1 MANRGGL
8 GRGLSSLMSNTASEV
23 SGAQLGNG
31 TLGGAGNGPAVE
43 VPLAKI
49 VPNPNQPRRDFDEE
63 KLAELADSI
72 KKNGLIQPIVVR
84 KHGIGYEIIAGER
97 RYQASKR
104 AGLERVPV
112 IVKDVDDAEMYRL
125 ALIENIQRDDLNPIE
140 EAKGYKTL
148 IAMNGVK
155 SLGDLSELV
164 SKSRSS
170 ISNIIRLLKLPE
182 EVQDMV
188 SDGRLT
194 YATARAILAIDGEE
208 RQIALAQKAVE
219 NGMATNEVE
228 DYVKAVKAMDERM
241 AQQQQ
246 QEQEGQGEDGQEAA
260 TDSASDAQ
268 QQLPDLAEIPGASI
282 NRAVARLNSAI
293 PGGKVK
299 VKGKTGRY
307 KVEIPIANEE
317 ELDDFLSFFP
327 DIDVEKQ

>member
-31 TLGGAGNGPAVE
+31 TPGGAGNGPAVE

-208 RQIALAQKAVE
+208 RQLALAQKAVE
-219 NGMATNEVE
+219 KGMATSEVE

-241 AQQQQ
+241 VQQ
-246 QEQEGQGEDGQEAA
+246 QEQEAQGEDGQEASP
-260 TDSASDAQ
+260 DSEPDAQ

-299 VKGKTGRY
+299 VKGKNGRY

-317 ELDDFLSFFP
+317 ELDDFLAFFP
-327 DIDVEKQ
+327 DIDVEK

>member
-246 QEQEGQGEDGQEAA
+246 EQDGQGEDGQEAA

-299 VKGKTGRY
+299 VKGKNGRY

>member
-31 TLGGAGNGPAVE
+31 TPVGAGNGPAVE

-208 RQIALAQKAVE
+208 RQLALAQKAVE
-219 NGMATNEVE
+219 KGMATSEVE

-241 AQQQQ
+241 AQQQD
-246 QEQEGQGEDGQEAA
+246 QEAQGEDGQEAGQ
-260 TDSASDAQ
+260 DSAPDAQ

-282 NRAVARLNSAI
+282 KRAVARLNSAI

-299 VKGKTGRY
+299 VKGKNGRY

-317 ELDDFLSFFP
+317 ELDDFLAFFP
-327 DIDVEKQ
+327 DIDVEKQG

>member
-23 SGAQLGNG
+23 SGAQIDNG
-31 TLGGAGNGPAVE
+31 TPGGAGNGPAVE

-63 KLAELADSI
+63 KLDELADSI

-208 RQIALAQKAVE
+208 RQLALAQKAVE
-219 NGMATNEVE
+219 KGMATNEVE

-246 QEQEGQGEDGQEAA
+246 EGQAEDGQEAGP
-260 TDSASDAQ
+260 DSAPDAQ

-299 VKGKTGRY
+299 VKGKNGRY

-317 ELDDFLSFFP
+317 ELDEFLAFFP
-327 DIDVEKQ
+327 DVDVEKQG

>member
-31 TLGGAGNGPAVE
+31 TPGGAGNGPAVE

-49 VPNPNQPRRDFDEE
+49 VPNPKQPRRDFDEE

-208 RQIALAQKAVE
+208 RQLALAQKAVE
-219 NGMATNEVE
+219 KGMATSEVE

-241 AQQQQ
+241 TQQ
-246 QEQEGQGEDGQEAA
+246 QEQEAQGEGGQE
-260 TDSASDAQ
+260 TGPDSAPDAQ

-299 VKGKTGRY
+299 VKGKNGRY

-317 ELDDFLSFFP
+317 ELDDFLAFFP
-327 DIDVEKQ
+327 DIDAEKQG

>member
-1 MANRGGL
+1 
-8 GRGLSSLMSNTASEV
+8 MSNTASEV
-23 SGAQLGNG
+23 SGAQIDNG
-31 TLGGAGNGPAVE
+31 TPGRAGNGPAVE

-63 KLAELADSI
+63 KLDELADSI

-194 YATARAILAIDGEE
+194 YATARAILAIDGED
-208 RQIALAQKAVE
+208 RQLALAQKAVE
-219 NGMATNEVE
+219 KGMATSEVE

-241 AQQQQ
+241 VQQQ
-246 QEQEGQGEDGQEAA
+246 QEGQQGEDGQEADS
-260 TDSASDAQ
+260 DSAPDAQ

-293 PGGKVK
+293 TGGKVK
-299 VKGKTGRY
+299 VKGKNGRY

-317 ELDDFLSFFP
+317 ELDDFLAFFP
-327 DIDVEKQ
+327 DIDVEKQG

>member
-31 TLGGAGNGPAVE
+31 TPVGAGNGPAVE

-219 NGMATNEVE
+219 KGMATSEVE

-241 AQQQQ
+241 AQQQ
-246 QEQEGQGEDGQEAA
+246 EQEAQGEDGQEAGQ
-260 TDSASDAQ
+260 DSAPDAQ

-293 PGGKVK
+293 HGGKVK
-299 VKGKTGRY
+299 VKGKNGRY
-307 KVEIPIANEE
+307 KVEIPIANEK
-317 ELDDFLSFFP
+317 ELDDLLAFFP
-327 DIDVEKQ
+327 DIDVEKQG

>member
-1 MANRGGL
+1 
-8 GRGLSSLMSNTASEV
+8 MSNTASEV
-23 SGAQLGNG
+23 SGAQLDNG
-31 TLGGAGNGPAVE
+31 TPGGAGNGPAVE

-188 SDGRLT
+188 SSTLR
-194 YATARAILAIDGEE
+194 
-208 RQIALAQKAVE
+208 
-219 NGMATNEVE
+219 
-228 DYVKAVKAMDERM
+228 
-241 AQQQQ
+241 
-246 QEQEGQGEDGQEAA
+246 
-260 TDSASDAQ
+260 
-268 QQLPDLAEIPGASI
+268 
-282 NRAVARLNSAI
+282 
-293 PGGKVK
+293 
-299 VKGKTGRY
+299 
-307 KVEIPIANEE
+307 
-317 ELDDFLSFFP
+317 
-327 DIDVEKQ
+327 

>member
-1 MANRGGL
+1 
-8 GRGLSSLMSNTASEV
+8 MSNTASEV

-31 TLGGAGNGPAVE
+31 TPGGAGNGPAVE

-208 RQIALAQKAVE
+208 RQLALAQKAVE
-219 NGMATNEVE
+219 KGMATSEVE

-241 AQQQQ
+241 AQQQ
-246 QEQEGQGEDGQEAA
+246 EQEAQGEDGQEAGQ
-260 TDSASDAQ
+260 DSAPDAQ

-293 PGGKVK
+293 HGGKVK
-299 VKGKTGRY
+299 VKGKNGRY
-307 KVEIPIANEE
+307 KVEIPIANEK
-317 ELDDFLSFFP
+317 ELDDFLAFFP
-327 DIDVEKQ
+327 DIDVEKQG

>member
-1 MANRGGL
+1 
-8 GRGLSSLMSNTASEV
+8 MSNTASEV

-31 TLGGAGNGPAVE
+31 TPGGAGNGPAVE

-208 RQIALAQKAVE
+208 RQIALAKKAVE

-228 DYVKAVKAMDERM
+228 DYVKDVKAMDERM
-241 AQQQQ
+241 ARQQ
-246 QEQEGQGEDGQEAA
+246 QEQEEQGEDGQEAGP
-260 TDSASDAQ
+260 DSAPDA

-299 VKGKTGRY
+299 VKGKNGRY

-317 ELDDFLSFFP
+317 ELDDFLAFFP

>member
-31 TLGGAGNGPAVE
+31 TPSGAGNGPAVE

-63 KLAELADSI
+63 KLDELADSI

-208 RQIALAQKAVE
+208 RQLALARKAVE
-219 NGMATNEVE
+219 KGMATSEVE

-246 QEQEGQGEDGQEAA
+246 EQEGQGGDGQEAGP
-260 TDSASDAQ
+260 DSAPDAQ
-268 QQLPDLAEIPGASI
+268 QQLPDIAEIPGASI

-299 VKGKTGRY
+299 VKGKNGRY

-317 ELDDFLSFFP
+317 ELDDFLAFFP
-327 DIDVEKQ
+327 DIDVEK

>member
-1 MANRGGL
+1 
-8 GRGLSSLMSNTASEV
+8 MSNTASEV

-31 TLGGAGNGPAVE
+31 MPSGAGNGPAVE
-43 VPLAKI
+43 VPLVKI

-182 EVQDMV
+182 EVQEMV

-208 RQIALAQKAVE
+208 RQLALARKAVE
-219 NGMATNEVE
+219 KGMATSEVE

-241 AQQQQ
+241 AQQQ
-246 QEQEGQGEDGQEAA
+246 EQEAQGEDGQEAGP
-260 TDSASDAQ
+260 DSAPDAQ

-299 VKGKTGRY
+299 VKGKNGRY

-317 ELDDFLSFFP
+317 ELDDFLAFFP
-327 DIDVEKQ
+327 DIDVEK

>member
-23 SGAQLGNG
+23 SGAQIDNG
-31 TLGGAGNGPAVE
+31 TPGGAGNGPAVE

-208 RQIALAQKAVE
+208 RQLALAQKAVE
-219 NGMATNEVE
+219 NGMATSEVE
-228 DYVKAVKAMDERM
+228 DYVKTVKAMDERM
-241 AQQQQ
+241 AQQQE
-246 QEQEGQGEDGQEAA
+246 QEQDGQGEAP
-260 TDSASDAQ
+260 DSAPDA

-299 VKGKTGRY
+299 VKGKNGRY

-317 ELDDFLSFFP
+317 ELDDLLAFFP
-327 DIDVEKQ
+327 DIDVEGQ

>member
-31 TLGGAGNGPAVE
+31 TPGGAGNGPAVE

-97 RYQASKR
+97 RYKASKR

-208 RQIALAQKAVE
+208 RQLALAQKAVE
-219 NGMATNEVE
+219 KGMATSEVE

-241 AQQQQ
+241 AQQQ
-246 QEQEGQGEDGQEAA
+246 EQEAQGEDGQEASP
-260 TDSASDAQ
+260 DFEPDAQ
-268 QQLPDLAEIPGASI
+268 QHLPDLAEIPGASI

-299 VKGKTGRY
+299 VKGKNGRY

-317 ELDDFLSFFP
+317 ELDDFLAFFP
-327 DIDVEKQ
+327 DIDVEK

>member
-31 TLGGAGNGPAVE
+31 TPGGAGNGPAVE

-208 RQIALAQKAVE
+208 RQLALAQKAVE
-219 NGMATNEVE
+219 NGMATSEVE
-228 DYVKAVKAMDERM
+228 DYVKTVKAMDERM
-241 AQQQQ
+241 AQQQE
-246 QEQEGQGEDGQEAA
+246 QEQDGQGEAP
-260 TDSASDAQ
+260 DSAPDA

-299 VKGKTGRY
+299 VKGKNGRY

-317 ELDDFLSFFP
+317 ELDDLLAFFP
-327 DIDVEKQ
+327 DIDVEGQ

>member
-1 MANRGGL
+1 
-8 GRGLSSLMSNTASEV
+8 MSNTASEV
-23 SGAQLGNG
+23 SGAQIDNG
-31 TLGGAGNGPAVE
+31 TPGGAGNGPAVE

-208 RQIALAQKAVE
+208 RQLALAQKAVE
-219 NGMATNEVE
+219 KGMATNEVE

-246 QEQEGQGEDGQEAA
+246 QEGQAEDGQEAGP
-260 TDSASDAQ
+260 DSAPDVQ

-299 VKGKTGRY
+299 VKGKNGRY

-317 ELDDFLSFFP
+317 ELDEFLAFFP
-327 DIDVEKQ
+327 DVDVEKQG

>member
-1 MANRGGL
+1 
-8 GRGLSSLMSNTASEV
+8 MSNTASEV

-31 TLGGAGNGPAVE
+31 TPGGAGNGPAVE

-208 RQIALAQKAVE
+208 RQLALAQKAVE
-219 NGMATNEVE
+219 KGMATSEVE
-228 DYVKAVKAMDERM
+228 DYVKAVKAMDERI
-241 AQQQQ
+241 AQQQ
-246 QEQEGQGEDGQEAA
+246 QEQEVQGEDGQE
-260 TDSASDAQ
+260 TGPDSAPDAQ
-268 QQLPDLAEIPGASI
+268 QQLPDIAEIPRASI

-299 VKGKTGRY
+299 VKGKNGRY

-317 ELDDFLSFFP
+317 ELDDFLAFFH

>member
-31 TLGGAGNGPAVE
+31 TPGGAGNGPAVE

-63 KLAELADSI
+63 KLDELADSI

-208 RQIALAQKAVE
+208 RQLALAQKAVE
-219 NGMATNEVE
+219 KGMATSEVE

-241 AQQQQ
+241 AQQQ
-246 QEQEGQGEDGQEAA
+246 EQEGQGGDGQEAGP
-260 TDSASDAQ
+260 DSAPDAQ
-268 QQLPDLAEIPGASI
+268 QQLPDIAEIPGASI

-299 VKGKTGRY
+299 VKGKNGRY

-317 ELDDFLSFFP
+317 ELDDFLAFFP
-327 DIDVEKQ
+327 DIDVEK

>member
-23 SGAQLGNG
+23 SGAQIDNG
-31 TLGGAGNGPAVE
+31 TPGGAGNGPAVE

-63 KLAELADSI
+63 KLDELADSI

-208 RQIALAQKAVE
+208 RQLALAQKAVE
-219 NGMATNEVE
+219 KGMATSEVE

-246 QEQEGQGEDGQEAA
+246 QEQEVQGEDGQEAGP
-260 TDSASDAQ
+260 DSAPDAQ

-299 VKGKTGRY
+299 VKGKNGRY

-317 ELDDFLSFFP
+317 ELDDLLAFFP
-327 DIDVEKQ
+327 DIDVEK

>member
-23 SGAQLGNG
+23 SGAQIDNG
-31 TLGGAGNGPAVE
+31 TPGGAGNGPAVE

-63 KLAELADSI
+63 KLDELADSI

-104 AGLERVPV
+104 AGLERIPV

-194 YATARAILAIDGEE
+194 YATARAILAIDGED
-208 RQIALAQKAVE
+208 RQLALAQKAVE
-219 NGMATNEVE
+219 NGMATSEVE

-246 QEQEGQGEDGQEAA
+246 QEGQQGEDGQE
-260 TDSASDAQ
+260 TDPDSAPDAQ

-299 VKGKTGRY
+299 VKGKNGRY

-317 ELDDFLSFFP
+317 ELDEFLAFFP
-327 DIDVEKQ
+327 DIDVKK

>member
-8 GRGLSSLMSNTASEV
+8 GRGLSSLISNTASEV
-23 SGAQLGNG
+23 SGAQIDNG
-31 TLGGAGNGPAVE
+31 TPGGAGNGPAVE

-140 EAKGYKTL
+140 EAKGYKAL

-208 RQIALAQKAVE
+208 RQLALAKKAVE
-219 NGMATNEVE
+219 KGMATNEVE

-246 QEQEGQGEDGQEAA
+246 EQEGQVEDGQEAGS
-260 TDSASDAQ
+260 DSAPDTQ

-299 VKGKTGRY
+299 VKGKNGRY

-317 ELDDFLSFFP
+317 ELDDFLAFFP

>member
-1 MANRGGL
+1 
-8 GRGLSSLMSNTASEV
+8 MSNTASEV
-23 SGAQLGNG
+23 SGAQIDNG
-31 TLGGAGNGPAVE
+31 TPGGAGNGPAVE

-208 RQIALAQKAVE
+208 RQLALARKAVE
-219 NGMATNEVE
+219 KGMATSEVE

-241 AQQQQ
+241 AQQQ
-246 QEQEGQGEDGQEAA
+246 EQEAQGEDGQEAA
-260 TDSASDAQ
+260 PDSAPDAQ

-293 PGGKVK
+293 PSGKVK
-299 VKGKTGRY
+299 VKGKNGRY

-317 ELDDFLSFFP
+317 ELDDFLAFFP
-327 DIDVEKQ
+327 DIGVEKQ

>member
-23 SGAQLGNG
+23 SGAQLDNG
-31 TLGGAGNGPAVE
+31 TPGGAGNGPAVE

-104 AGLERVPV
+104 AGLDRVPV

-208 RQIALAQKAVE
+208 RQLALAQKAVE
-219 NGMATNEVE
+219 KGMATSEVE

-246 QEQEGQGEDGQEAA
+246 QEQKAQGEDGQEAGP
-260 TDSASDAQ
+260 DSAPDAQ
-268 QQLPDLAEIPGASI
+268 QQLPDIAEIPGASI

-299 VKGKTGRY
+299 VKGKNGRY

-317 ELDDFLSFFP
+317 ELDDFLAFFP

>member
-31 TLGGAGNGPAVE
+31 TPGGAGNGPAVE

-208 RQIALAQKAVE
+208 RQLALAQKAVE
-219 NGMATNEVE
+219 KGMATSEVE
-228 DYVKAVKAMDERM
+228 DYVKAVKAMDERI
-241 AQQQQ
+241 AQQQ
-246 QEQEGQGEDGQEAA
+246 QEQEVQGEDGQE
-260 TDSASDAQ
+260 TGQDSAPDAQ
-268 QQLPDLAEIPGASI
+268 QQLPDIAEIPRASI

-299 VKGKTGRY
+299 VKGKNGRY

-317 ELDDFLSFFP
+317 ELDDFLAFFP

>member
-1 MANRGGL
+1 
-8 GRGLSSLMSNTASEV
+8 MSNTASEV
-23 SGAQLGNG
+23 SGAQLDNG
-31 TLGGAGNGPAVE
+31 TPGGTGNGPAVE

-208 RQIALAQKAVE
+208 RQLALAQKAVE
-219 NGMATNEVE
+219 KGMATNEVE

-246 QEQEGQGEDGQEAA
+246 EQEGQGEDGQEAGP
-260 TDSASDAQ
+260 DSAPDAQ
-268 QQLPDLAEIPGASI
+268 QQLPDLAEIPVASI

-293 PGGKVK
+293 PDGKVK
-299 VKGKTGRY
+299 VKGKNGRY

-317 ELDDFLSFFP
+317 ELDDFLAFFP
-327 DIDVEKQ
+327 DIDVDKQ

>member
-31 TLGGAGNGPAVE
+31 TPGGAGNGPAVE

-208 RQIALAQKAVE
+208 RQLALARKAVE
-219 NGMATNEVE
+219 KGMATSEVE

-241 AQQQQ
+241 AQQQ
-246 QEQEGQGEDGQEAA
+246 EQEAQGEDGQEAA
-260 TDSASDAQ
+260 PDSAPDAQ

-293 PGGKVK
+293 PSGKVK
-299 VKGKTGRY
+299 VKGKNGRY

-317 ELDDFLSFFP
+317 ELDDFLAFFP
-327 DIDVEKQ
+327 DIGVEKQ

>member
-1 MANRGGL
+1 
-8 GRGLSSLMSNTASEV
+8 MSNTASEV

-31 TLGGAGNGPAVE
+31 TPGGAGNGPAVE

-208 RQIALAQKAVE
+208 RQLALAQKAVE
-219 NGMATNEVE
+219 KGMATSEVE

-241 AQQQQ
+241 AQQQ
-246 QEQEGQGEDGQEAA
+246 EQEAQGEDGQEASP
-260 TDSASDAQ
+260 DFEPDAQ
-268 QQLPDLAEIPGASI
+268 QHLPDLAEIPGASI

-299 VKGKTGRY
+299 VKGKNGRY

-317 ELDDFLSFFP
+317 ELDDFLAFFP
-327 DIDVEKQ
+327 DIDVEK

>member
-23 SGAQLGNG
+23 SGAQLDNG
-31 TLGGAGNGPAVE
+31 TPGGAGNGPAVE

-63 KLAELADSI
+63 KLDELADSI

-104 AGLERVPV
+104 AGLERGPV

-208 RQIALAQKAVE
+208 RQLALARKAVE
-219 NGMATNEVE
+219 KGMATSEVE

-241 AQQQQ
+241 AQQQ
-246 QEQEGQGEDGQEAA
+246 EQEAQGEDGQEAGQ
-260 TDSASDAQ
+260 DSAPDAQ
-268 QQLPDLAEIPGASI
+268 QQLPDIAEIPGASI

-299 VKGKTGRY
+299 VKGKNGRY

-317 ELDDFLSFFP
+317 ELDDFLAFFP

>member
-1 MANRGGL
+1 
-8 GRGLSSLMSNTASEV
+8 MSNTASEV
-23 SGAQLGNG
+23 SGAQIDNG
-31 TLGGAGNGPAVE
+31 TPGGAGNGPAVE

-63 KLAELADSI
+63 KLDELADSI

-104 AGLERVPV
+104 AGLERIPV

-194 YATARAILAIDGEE
+194 YATARAILAIDGED
-208 RQIALAQKAVE
+208 RQLAAP
-219 NGMATNEVE
+219 
-228 DYVKAVKAMDERM
+228 
-241 AQQQQ
+241 
-246 QEQEGQGEDGQEAA
+246 
-260 TDSASDAQ
+260 DSAPDA

-299 VKGKTGRY
+299 VKGKNGRY

-317 ELDDFLSFFP
+317 ELDDFLAFFP
-327 DIDVEKQ
+327 DIDVEGQ

>member
-23 SGAQLGNG
+23 SGAQLDNG
-31 TLGGAGNGPAVE
+31 TPGGAGNGPAVE

-104 AGLERVPV
+104 AGLDRVPV

-125 ALIENIQRDDLNPIE
+125 AIIENIQRDDLNPIE

-208 RQIALAQKAVE
+208 RQLALAQKAVE
-219 NGMATNEVE
+219 KGMATNEVE

-241 AQQQQ
+241 AQQQ
-246 QEQEGQGEDGQEAA
+246 EQEAQGEDGQEAGS
-260 TDSASDAQ
+260 DSAPDAQ
-268 QQLPDLAEIPGASI
+268 QQLPDLAEIPRASI
-282 NRAVARLNSAI
+282 NRAVSRLNSAI

-299 VKGKTGRY
+299 VKGKNGRY

-317 ELDDFLSFFP
+317 ELDDFLAFFP

>member
-31 TLGGAGNGPAVE
+31 TPGGAGNGPAVE

-49 VPNPNQPRRDFDEE
+49 VPNPNQPRRDFDKE
-63 KLAELADSI
+63 KLTELADSI

-208 RQIALAQKAVE
+208 RQLALAQKAVE
-219 NGMATNEVE
+219 KGMATSEVE

-241 AQQQQ
+241 AQQQ
-246 QEQEGQGEDGQEAA
+246 EQEAQGEDGQEASP
-260 TDSASDAQ
+260 DSEPDAQ
-268 QQLPDLAEIPGASI
+268 QQLPDIAEIPGASI

-299 VKGKTGRY
+299 VKGKNGRY

-317 ELDDFLSFFP
+317 ELDDFLAFFP
-327 DIDVEKQ
+327 DIDVEK

>member
-31 TLGGAGNGPAVE
+31 TPGGAGNGPTVE

-188 SDGRLT
+188 SDGRLP

-299 VKGKTGRY
+299 MKGKNGRY

-317 ELDDFLSFFP
+317 ELNDFLAFFP
-327 DIDVEKQ
+327 DIDVKEQ

>member
-31 TLGGAGNGPAVE
+31 TPGGAGNGPAVE

-63 KLAELADSI
+63 KLDELADSI

-219 NGMATNEVE
+219 NGMATSEVE

-241 AQQQQ
+241 AQQQ
-246 QEQEGQGEDGQEAA
+246 EQDGQAEDGQEAGP
-260 TDSASDAQ
+260 DSAPDAQ

-299 VKGKTGRY
+299 VKGKNGRY

-317 ELDDFLSFFP
+317 ELDDFLAFFP

>member
-23 SGAQLGNG
+23 SGAQIDNG
-31 TLGGAGNGPAVE
+31 TPGGAGNGPAVE

-63 KLAELADSI
+63 KLDELADSI

-104 AGLERVPV
+104 AGLERIPV

-182 EVQDMV
+182 KVQDMV

-194 YATARAILAIDGEE
+194 YATARAILAIDGED
-208 RQIALAQKAVE
+208 RQLALAQKAVE
-219 NGMATNEVE
+219 KGMATSEVE

-246 QEQEGQGEDGQEAA
+246 QEGQQGEDGQEADP
-260 TDSASDAQ
+260 DSAPDA

-293 PGGKVK
+293 PGGKAK
-299 VKGKTGRY
+299 VKGKNGRY

-317 ELDDFLSFFP
+317 ELDEFLAFFP
-327 DIDVEKQ
+327 DVDVEKQ

>member
-23 SGAQLGNG
+23 SGAQLDNG
-31 TLGGAGNGPAVE
+31 TPGGAGNGPAVE

-63 KLAELADSI
+63 KLDELADSI

-112 IVKDVDDAEMYRL
+112 IVKDVDDAEMYRI

-208 RQIALAQKAVE
+208 RQLALARKAVE
-219 NGMATNEVE
+219 KGMATSEVE
-228 DYVKAVKAMDERM
+228 DYVKTVKAMGERM
-241 AQQQQ
+241 AQQQ
-246 QEQEGQGEDGQEAA
+246 QEQEGQGGDGQEAGP
-260 TDSASDAQ
+260 DSAPDAQ
-268 QQLPDLAEIPGASI
+268 QQLPDIAEIPGASI

-299 VKGKTGRY
+299 VKGKNGRY

-317 ELDDFLSFFP
+317 ELDDFLAFFP
-327 DIDVEKQ
+327 DIDVEK

>member
-31 TLGGAGNGPAVE
+31 TPGGAGNGPAVE

-104 AGLERVPV
+104 AGLDRVPV

-219 NGMATNEVE
+219 NGMATSEVE

-246 QEQEGQGEDGQEAA
+246 EQDAQAEDGQEAGP
-260 TDSASDAQ
+260 DSAPDA

-299 VKGKTGRY
+299 VKGKNGRY

-317 ELDDFLSFFP
+317 ELDDLLAFFP
-327 DIDVEKQ
+327 DIDVEK

>member
-31 TLGGAGNGPAVE
+31 TPGGAGNGPAVE

-104 AGLERVPV
+104 AGLDRVPV

-219 NGMATNEVE
+219 NGMATSEVE

-246 QEQEGQGEDGQEAA
+246 EQEAQGEDGQEAGQ
-260 TDSASDAQ
+260 DSAPDA
-268 QQLPDLAEIPGASI
+268 QLPDLAEIPGASI

-299 VKGKTGRY
+299 VKGKNGRY

-317 ELDDFLSFFP
+317 ELDDFLAFFP
-327 DIDVEKQ
+327 DIDVDKQ